1 MNAIALPDIRDAD
14 VAGRTVLVRADLN
27 VPMHHGVVTDA
38 TRIIRFAP
46 TVAALQNR
54 GAKVVVMSHL
64 GRPNGQPNPIHSL
77 APVANALSQ
86 ELDSEVRFVADCIG
100 GSAEAVSRTL
110 SPGSVAMLENLRF
123 HEGEEANDRSFALML
138 SVNGDVFVNDAFSCS
153 HRAHAST
160 DAITRL
166 MPSYAGPS
174 LLAEVEALTLA
185 LDDPDRPVAAV
196 VGGAKVSTKIDILS
210 HIATKVDFLII
221 GGGMANTF
229 LAAFG
234 HDVGRSLY
242 EPAAIATARRV
253 LVEAQRHNCEVILP
267 QDVVVARD
275 FAPHAASEVAS
286 INAIPADAMAL
297 DIGPGSIERA
307 VNVLERSRTL
317 LWNGPLGAFEMDPF
331 GHATFAVARAAADL
345 TAAGRLLSVAGGGD
359 TAAALGAA
367 GVADRF
373 TYLSTAGGAF
383 LEWLEGKQ
391 LPGIAALTSSE
402 SAMENI

>member
-1 MNAIALPDIRDAD
+1 MNATMLPDIRNAD

-27 VPMHHGVVTDA
+27 VPMHHGAVTDA

-46 TVAALQNR
+46 TVAALQQR
-54 GAKVVVMSHL
+54 GARVVVMSHL
-64 GRPNGQPNPIHSL
+64 GRPNGQVNPVHSL
-77 APVANALSQ
+77 APVANALAR
-86 ELDSEVRFVADCIG
+86 ELDTPVRFVPDCIG
-100 GSAEAVSRTL
+100 GAAESVSRSL
-110 SPGSVAMLENLRF
+110 APGAVAMLENLPF

-138 SVNGDVFVNDAFSCS
+138 SVNGDIFVNDAFSCS

-160 DAITRL
+160 HAITRL

-185 LDDPDRPVAAV
+185 LEDPDRPVAAV
-196 VGGAKVSTKIDILS
+196 VGGAKVSTKIEILR
-210 HIATKVDFLII
+210 HIVTRVDFLII
-221 GGGMANTF
+221 SGGMANTF

-234 HDVGRSLY
+234 HDVGRSLH
-242 EPAAIATARRV
+242 EPNAIATARRV
-253 LVEAQRHNCEVILP
+253 LVEAQRNNCEVILP

-275 FAPHAASEVAS
+275 FAPHAASEVAPVS
-286 INAIPADAMAL
+286 AIPSDAMAL
-297 DIGPGSIERA
+297 DLGPASLARA
-307 VNVLERSRTL
+307 MGVLERSRTL
-317 LWNGPLGAFEMDPF
+317 LWNGPLGAFEMEPF
-331 GHATFAVARAAADL
+331 GQATFALAQAAADL

-383 LEWLEGKQ
+383 LEWLEGKE
-391 LPGIAALTSSE
+391 LPGIAALAAPA
-402 SAMENI
+402 SALENT

>member
-1 MNAIALPDIRDAD
+1 MNAIALPDIFEAD
-14 VAGRTVLVRADLN
+14 IAGRTVLVRADLN

-46 TVAALQNR
+46 TVAALQQR
-54 GAKVVVMSHL
+54 GAKVVVLSHL
-64 GRPNGQPNPIHSL
+64 GRPKGTHNPVHSL

-86 ELDSEVRFVADCIG
+86 ELDTPVRFGSDCVG
-100 GSAEAVSRTL
+100 GAAEAVSRTL
-110 SPGSVAMLENLRF
+110 EPGSVAMLENLRF
-123 HEGEEANDRSFALML
+123 HEGEEANDRAFAYLL
-138 SVNGDVFVNDAFSCS
+138 SANGDIFVNDAFSCS

-196 VGGAKVSTKIDILS
+196 VGGAKVSTKIDILTHLVS
-210 HIATKVDFLII
+210 KVDFLII

-242 EPAAIATARRV
+242 EPDALATARRV
-253 LVEAQRHNCEVILP
+253 LVQAQKHNCEVVLP
-267 QDVVVARD
+267 NDLVVARD
-275 FAPHAASEVAS
+275 FAANAPSEVAPTS
-286 INAIPADAMAL
+286 AIPSDAMAL
-297 DIGPGSIERA
+297 DIGPASLESAIG
-307 VNVLERSRTL
+307 VLERCRTL
-317 LWNGPLGAFEMDPF
+317 LWNGPLGAFEIEPF
-331 GHATFAVARAAADL
+331 GRATFALAQAAAGL
-345 TAAGRLLSVAGGGD
+345 TAAGRLLTVAGGGD

-391 LPGIAALTSSE
+391 LPGIAALTSPE